1 MACARDTNIQLSP
14 DYANYLKNY
23 LSISSKN
30 HNCRKYK
37 SFYPS
42 FAPTINSLSVT
53 SSVARVYSLV
63 YINGSNFLPP
73 CYGTTYVNF
82 GSFKKIPIVFYSTS
96 TISFVVPLNAV
107 PGYYNVQ
114 VVNIYNGNFSPA
126 VNQSYAGNP
135 NFSNS
140 FTYRLYKISYS
151 LTGTHSITSDSNY
164 NTIITFTGN
173 GTFTIL
179 NQYSSISIN
188 YIVVGGGGGGGGGN
202 ILSSPGAG
210 GGGGGGISTGSFNT
224 SITNYNIIVGTGGE
238 GGNFETTTPS
248 TDGANGSSSQIS
260 GLIIVNGGEGGKSSN
275 NDGDGGDSGNGGA
288 GGTGNISPVGTG
300 VNGGGGGGSNYYTSD
315 HGGNG
320 SVSTTSVYS
329 YGTSFG
335 AGGGGGGGD
344 DQPGTAG
351 NSYAGNGG
359 SPDGQSAADNYGGGG
374 GGGESGNGD
383 SGTSGNGGNGGSG
396 IVILYFNN

>member
-1 MACARDTNIQLSP
+1 MACARDTNIQITDEEGEYILYKTIKQS
-14 DYANYLKNY
+14 
-23 LSISSKN
+23 
-30 HNCRKYK
+30 NCRKYK
-37 SFYPS
+37 PFYPS

-96 TISFVVPLNAV
+96 TISFIIPLNAV

-164 NTIITFTGN
+164 NTIITFTSN

-179 NQYSSISIN
+179 NQYSSIPIN
-188 YIVVGGGGGGGGGN
+188 YTVVGGGGGGGGGN
-202 ILSSPGAG
+202 IGGAG
-210 GGGGGGISTGSFNT
+210 GGGGGGGGGVSTGSFNT
-224 SITNYNIIVGTGGE
+224 SITNYNIIVGGGGQ
-238 GGNFETTTPS
+238 GGNFQTTTPS
-248 TDGANGSSSQIS
+248 TDGANGSSTQIS
-260 GLIIVNGGEGGKSSN
+260 GVITVNEGLGGKASSN
-275 NDGDGGDSGNGGA
+275 RGTGGDSGNGGT
-288 GGTGNISPVGTG
+288 GGTGNISPAGGTG
-300 VNGGGGGGSNYYTSD
+300 VNGGGGGGGKYNSP
-315 HGGNG
+315 GGKG

-335 AGGGGGGGD
+335 AGGGGGGGNN
-344 DQPGTAG
+344 QRGTAG

-359 SPDGQSAADNYGGGG
+359 SPDGQSATDNYGGGG
-374 GGGESGNGD
+374 GGGESGNGI
-383 SGTSGNGGNGGSG
+383 SGTNGNGGNGGSG
-396 IVILYFNN
+396 VVILYFNI